1 MEYKRQGSRFSWF
14 IIKLLIFA
22 TVMLLAVDLIFLVHN
37 LAWINNLQNFT
48 TIFLSIV
55 LEGFPFIIIGSFVS
69 ALIEIFISDKTIAR
83 LIPRSQLLGI
93 FSAVLIGF
101 ILPICEC
108 AIVPITKRL
117 ISKGMPLSMAVTF
130 MLATPI
136 VNPVVIASTYY
147 AFSDKPYMIFARVG
161 LGALAAVII
170 GSLIGGL
177 QGKKQVV
184 CKFYKED
191 EGYSHCG
198 GHQHHNE
205 SITDTLTDIIH
216 HTSSEFYDIGKL
228 FILGAIL
235 SSFMQIFIP
244 RNVLFSIG
252 SGKVSST
259 IVMMA
264 TAFLLSIC
272 SETDAFIARTF
283 TYMFT
288 PGSVIA
294 FLILGPMIDVKN
306 TIMLSGS
313 FNAGFVIKLI
323 FLIVT
328 VCFILAVM
336 SNSLLP
342 AVV

>member
-1 MEYKRQGSRFSWF
+1 MEYNREGSWVYWF
-14 IIKLLIFA
+14 IIKLLAFIA
-22 TVMLLAVDLIFLVHN
+22 AILLVVDLIFLVHN
-37 LAWINNLQNFT
+37 LTLINELHKFT
-48 TIFLSIV
+48 TVFSSIV

-69 ALIEIFISDKTIAR
+69 ALIEIFVSDKTIAR
-83 LIPRSQLLGI
+83 LIPRSQLLGM
-93 FSAVLIGF
+93 FSVVLIGF
-101 ILPICEC
+101 VLPICEC

-147 AFSDKPYMIFARVG
+147 AFSDRPYMIFARIG
-161 LGALAAVII
+161 LGALAAVIV
-170 GSLIGGL
+170 GLLIDVL
-177 QGKKQVV
+177 QGKKKVV
-184 CKFYKED
+184 CKFYKGD
-191 EGYSHCG
+191 EGCVHG
-198 GHQHHNE
+198 GEHHHHKE
-205 SITDTLTDIIH
+205 SVMDTLKDIIH
-216 HTSSEFYDIGKL
+216 HTSIEFYDIGKL
-228 FILGAIL
+228 FILGALL

-252 SGKVSST
+252 SGRLSS
-259 IVMMA
+259 IMVMMA

-272 SETDAFIARTF
+272 SDTDAFIARTF

-336 SNSLLP
+336 SNSFLP
-342 AVV
+342 AIS